1 MGSIEINKLTCNT
14 LRASVDMGSAEIRMT
29 GAKSEYDITVSC
41 SMGSTNLY
49 PQPVTGASKSID
61 LTVSMGSIDVTFDN

>member
-1 MGSIEINKLTCNT
+1 
-14 LRASVDMGSAEIRMT
+14 MGSAEIRMT

-61 LTVSMGSIDVTFDN
+61 LTVSMGSIDVVFDN